1 MVNVEKIRA
10 TQAADLATIA
20 ETTADICLVI
30 DRALTIVNG
39 TIPLPQN
46 PIDGQ
51 IFMITTRTA
60 ITNLT
65 LNTNGITIYGGIV
78 SLTANTRVGWIFDQA
93 SAAWFPY

>member
-10 TQAADLATIA
+10 TQAADLTTIA
-20 ETTADICLVI
+20 ETTADMCLVI

-39 TIPLPQN
+39 TIPLPAV

-51 IFMITTRTA
+51 IFIITTRTA

-65 LNTNGITIYGGIV
+65 LNTNGITIYGGV
-78 SLTANTRVGWIFDQA
+78 VTLSANVRVGWIYDAA
-93 SAAWFPY
+93 SLAWFPY